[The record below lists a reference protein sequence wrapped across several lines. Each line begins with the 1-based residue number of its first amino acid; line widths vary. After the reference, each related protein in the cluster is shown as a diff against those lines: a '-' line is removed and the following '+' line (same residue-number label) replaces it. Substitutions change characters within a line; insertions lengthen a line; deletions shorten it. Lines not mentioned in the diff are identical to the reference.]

1 MNSLNQSQLEQP
13 ARAASMHAQTQL
25 ALRGVTVSF
34 GGFHA
39 ISGLNFSVD
48 KGELRCLIGPNGAG
62 KTTALDL
69 ICGKTRLSSGE
80 IRFEGQAI
88 HAMKEY
94 EIARRGIGRKFQ
106 VPSVFREL
114 TVRENLNIGQSQYTG
129 VIANLGRFG
138 TSRDNE
144 EIERLAELV
153 GLSDALEMAAAQLS
167 HGQTQWLEIA
177 LILAQDPA
185 LILMDEP
192 TAGMTGQETRKTAE
206 LFDRLRGAHTLIVV
220 EHDMG
225 FVRDIAETI
234 SVMHQGKL
242 LAEGTLDEISS
253 DPQVREAYLGSGG
266 IGHA

>member
-1 MNSLNQSQLEQP
+1 MISQDQLVMDK
-13 ARAASMHAQTQL
+13 AS
-25 ALRGVTVSF
+25 VSF
-34 GGFHA
+34 SGFLA
-39 ISGLNFSVD
+39 VSELTLRVG

-80 IRFEGQAI
+80 IRFDGMPI
-88 HAMKEY
+88 HQLSEHR
-94 EIARRGIGRKFQ
+94 IARAGIGRKFQ

-114 TVRENLNIGQSQYTG
+114 SVRDNLHIGHSRRPG
-129 VIANLGRFG
+129 VLANLMSFRR
-138 TSRDNE
+138 SVDIAD
-144 EIERLAELV
+144 IERLAALV
-153 GLSDALEMAAAQLS
+153 GLEDELETQAAHLS

-192 TAGMTGQETRKTAE
+192 TAGMTAQETRKTAQ
-206 LFDRLRGAHTLIVV
+206 LFDRLRGRHTLVVV

-234 SVMHQGKL
+234 SVMHQGRL
-242 LAEGTLDEISS
+242 LAEGTIS
-253 DPQVREAYLGSGG
+253 DIERNQDVRDAYLGSGG